1 MNKRIGI
8 LLLFALLMGTVPAV
22 VAQVKFSKDLRKL
35 TEWYAGR
42 YENVSQVRRDSLAQ
56 PVLVYVT
63 PIWESLVT
71 DAIWMYEEITD
82 LQKNIIS
89 QRIYRF
95 ADVNA
100 FQWEAVIYE
109 LPGIER
115 YVGAWQNPSAFDEL
129 DPEVDLNG
137 LADCTIIFNKKG
149 ETKYAGATIRKEC
162 KYGKKNA
169 YYVTSAIEIYE
180 NKIIRADRG
189 FEHDHTQLWGPVGE
203 EKGWEMKKIDQK
215 LVDAKEKAKADAE
228 AAKAKKRKAAED
240 KRAAA
245 KAKAEAKKAK

>member
-8 LLLFALLMGTVPAV
+8 LLLFALLMGTAPAV

-63 PIWESLVT
+63 PIWENLVT
-71 DAIWMYEEITD
+71 DGIWMYEEITD
-82 LQKNIIS
+82 LQKNVIS

-149 ETKYAGATIRKEC
+149 EAKYAGATIRKEC

-215 LVDAKEKAKADAE
+215 LVDAKEKAKSDAE